1 MNWKASL
8 FSLARDERVIL
19 TAIGFAAFGI
29 VSTIATGLTLIRDDT
44 EIPPPEPKT
53 QYITQDTE
61 DALQLDTLDKLVDH
75 PNFSIRDVALKIL
88 SDRVV
93 NDEAATTE
101 LIYGITRPDYEH
113 RLLCLQ
119 TLALLA
125 QQVTG
130 NDREVF
136 KFWTNAKNLPRRRC
150 HVTSS

>member
-1 MNWKASL
+1 MSWRSSL
-8 FSLARDERVIL
+8 FSFARDERVIL

-61 DALQLDTLDKLVDH
+61 DALQLDTLDKLIDH

-119 TLALLA
+119 TLSLLA

-130 NDREVF
+130 SGPE
-136 KFWTNAKNLPRRRC
+136 
-150 HVTSS
+150 SSVP

>member
-1 MNWKASL
+1 MSWTSSL

-19 TAIGFAAFGI
+19 TAIAFAAFGI
-29 VSTIATGLTLIRDDT
+29 VSTIATGLTHIRDDT

-61 DALQLDTLDKLVDH
+61 DALQIDTLEKLVDH
-75 PNFSIRDVALKIL
+75 PNYSIRDVALKIL

-119 TLALLA
+119 SLALLA

-130 NDREVF
+130 NYFESSGSWS
-136 KFWTNAKNLPRRRC
+136 KLKLP
-150 HVTSS
+150 